1 MRYEVMTRTNQ
12 RNAAPQRFL
21 RNENR
26 RDSTAAAPENVLA
39 EFVAVLESRGLH
51 KALGYLNGRVRFRF
65 TGVYRFETTTL
76 VNECLYDR
84 ENPSL
89 DQCGTVLQLPDTYCA
104 IARATG
110 RVFRTEDATEDP
122 RLEGHSAR
130 HTVISYNGM
139 PIRMPDGLIAGVL
152 CHYDLRP
159 RILSDEELEI
169 LEGAA
174 ARIAFWSGPSLYAAV
189 RQGRAP

>member
-1 MRYEVMTRTNQ
+1 MTRTNRLKAQ
-12 RNAAPQRFL
+12 PQQFL
-21 RNENR
+21 RAEPR
-26 RDSTAAAPENVLA
+26 RDSTAAPSASVLG
-39 EFVAVLESRGLH
+39 EFAAMLECSGLH
-51 KALGYLNGRVRFRF
+51 KALGYLNGRIRFRF
-65 TGVYRFETTTL
+65 TGVYRFEATTL

-89 DQCGTVLQLPDTYCA
+89 DQSGTVLQLPDTYCA
-104 IARATG
+104 IARVTG
-110 RVFRTEDATEDP
+110 RVFRTEDSTADP

-139 PIRMPDGLIAGVL
+139 PIRMEDGLIAGVL

-159 RILSDEELEI
+159 RILPDEELEI

-174 ARIAFWSGPSLYAAV
+174 ARIALWSGPALSVAV
-189 RQGRAP
+189 KQERSP